1 MSRPI
6 SVNSCSLDSFEG
18 LRQGIHGS
26 HVEVMQLG
34 PESFVAC

>member
-1 MSRPI
+1 MLRPI

-18 LRQGIHGS
+18 LRQAIHGS